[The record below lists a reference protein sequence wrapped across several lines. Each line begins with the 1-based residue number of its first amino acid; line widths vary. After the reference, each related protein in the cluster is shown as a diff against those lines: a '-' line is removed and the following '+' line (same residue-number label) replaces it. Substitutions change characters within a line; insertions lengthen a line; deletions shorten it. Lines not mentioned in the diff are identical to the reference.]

1 MQVSSQ
7 SSHYCMLVVEARGLR
22 PVVARFT
29 LSGEL
34 LSTTPFAL
42 SALHS
47 DVQAAA
53 LTVTHTS
60 ASLLTSTVAKLR
72 QLRVPIVPLHHLETH
87 FSFYRRYPYLALV
100 ATSTDTQL
108 ILVRGLG
115 DSLLISINL
124 DAPLGLAIR
133 SLASEF
139 SSTPEEMEQFALQAG
154 QDRIHI
160 PVPMSSSPAAD
171 FSFQG
176 PWMRS
181 LQYIYPRS

>member
-1 MQVSSQ
+1 
-7 SSHYCMLVVEARGLR
+7 MLVVEARGLR
-22 PVVARFT
+22 PVIARFA

-34 LSTTPFAL
+34 LSTVPFTLA
-42 SALHS
+42 AQYS
-47 DVQAAA
+47 DAQVAA
-53 LTVTHTS
+53 LTITHTS
-60 ASLLTSTVAKLR
+60 ASLLEHIVPKLR
-72 QLRVPIVPLHHLETH
+72 QLRVPIIPLHHLETH

-108 ILVRGLG
+108 ILVLGLG
-115 DSLLISINL
+115 DHRLISINL
-124 DAPLGLAIR
+124 DASLGQAIS

-139 SSTPEEMEQFALQAG
+139 SSTPEETERLALQAK

-176 PWMRS
+176 PWMRA
-181 LQYIYPRS
+181 LQYVYPRS